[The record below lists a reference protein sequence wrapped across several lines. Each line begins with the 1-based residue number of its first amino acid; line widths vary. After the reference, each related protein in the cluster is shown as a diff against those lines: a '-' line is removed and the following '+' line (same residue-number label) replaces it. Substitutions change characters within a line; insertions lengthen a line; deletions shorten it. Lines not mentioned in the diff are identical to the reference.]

1 MSSNIQFSSYI
12 YVLIL
17 LGTMDYIATIT
28 NVVGDLIKY
37 ERIDKKM
44 EKLKRKFERVQ
55 SREEDVK
62 EELKYAE
69 RLSLEKTK
77 ETS

>member
-1 MSSNIQFSSYI
+1 MSSNVQFSRYI